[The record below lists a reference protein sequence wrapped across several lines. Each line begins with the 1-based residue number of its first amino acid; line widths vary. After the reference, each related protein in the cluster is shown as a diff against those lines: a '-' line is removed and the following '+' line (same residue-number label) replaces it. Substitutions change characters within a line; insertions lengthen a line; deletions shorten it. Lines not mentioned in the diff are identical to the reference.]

1 MAMSAATI
9 PGRPLSAA
17 VLLDKD
23 GTLLDDVPYNVDPAR
38 MHLAPGVGAALRLLG
53 DLGLPLVVVTNQP
66 GVAHG
71 LHTEADLLPV
81 RERLAAMFAEHGAAL
96 GGFLY
101 CPHHPDGKV
110 ARYARACLC
119 RKPMPGL
126 LLQAAAALRLDLARS
141 WMIGDIL
148 NDVEAGKR
156 AGCRT
161 VLVDC
166 GNETEWRLSPARQAD
181 YVVPALDAA
190 ARLVVARSRA
200 ANRAACAATPA
211 EPPCHAEAP

>member
-1 MAMSAATI
+1 MSETAR
-9 PGRPLSAA
+9 PGRALPGA

-38 MHLAPGVGAALRLLG
+38 MRLAPGAGAALRLLG
-53 DLGLPLVVVTNQP
+53 SLGVPLVVVTNQP

-71 LHTEADLLPV
+71 YHTEADLLPV
-81 RERLAAMFAEHGAAL
+81 RERLAGLFAAHGATLA
-96 GGFLY
+96 GFFY
-101 CPHHPDGKV
+101 CPHHPAGKV
-110 ARYARACLC
+110 PAYTRACLC

-126 LLQAAAALRLDLARS
+126 LLQAAAALRFELCRS

-148 NDVEAGKR
+148 NDVEAGRR
-156 AGCRT
+156 AGCGT

-166 GNETEWRLSPARQAD
+166 GNETEWQLSPARQAH

-190 ARLVVARSRA
+190 ARIVAGRMGA
-200 ANRAACAATPA
+200 V
-211 EPPCHAEAP
+211 APRTETVSP

>member
-1 MAMSAATI
+1 MSAAI
-9 PGRPLSAA
+9 VPGRALSAA

-38 MHLAPGVGAALRLLG
+38 MRLAPGAGAALRLFG
-53 DLGLPLVVVTNQP
+53 GLGLPLVVVTNQP

-71 LHTEADLLPV
+71 MHTEADLAPV

-96 GGFLY
+96 AGFLY
-101 CPHHPDGKV
+101 CPHHPAGQV
-110 ARYARACLC
+110 VSYARACLC

-126 LLQAAAALRLDLARS
+126 LLQAATALRLDLARS

-156 AGCRT
+156 AGCST

-166 GNETEWRLSPARQAD
+166 GNETEWQMSPARQAD
-181 YVVPALDAA
+181 YVVPTLDAA
-190 ARLVVARSRA
+190 ARIVVARTRA
-200 ANRAACAATPA
+200 AAQRY
-211 EPPCHAEAP
+211 AEAP

>member
-1 MAMSAATI
+1 MSAAI
-9 PGRPLSAA
+9 VPGRALSAA

-38 MHLAPGVGAALRLLG
+38 MRLAPGAAAALRLLG
-53 DLGLPLVVVTNQP
+53 GLGLPLVVVTNQP

-71 LHTEADLLPV
+71 LHSEADLAPV
-81 RERLAAMFAEHGAAL
+81 RERLAAMFAEHSAAL
-96 GGFLY
+96 AGFLY
-101 CPHHPDGKV
+101 CPHHPAGQV
-110 ARYARACLC
+110 APYARACLC

-126 LLQAAAALRLDLARS
+126 LLQAATALRLDLARS

-156 AGCRT
+156 AGCST

-166 GNETEWRLSPARQAD
+166 GNETEWQMSPARQAD
-181 YVVPALDAA
+181 YVVPTLDAA
-190 ARLVVARSRA
+190 ARIVVARIRA
-200 ANRAACAATPA
+200 VAQRY
-211 EPPCHAEAP
+211 AEAP